1 VSVLDAAPAGAPVE
15 PDAPARDASG
25 PVGPAASTRVRRL
38 VPAAIVLL
46 ALLLLSVVIG
56 IASARPNR
64 YLDADSP
71 APQGGRALRVLME
84 QQGVQVTRVA
94 STDGAVAAA
103 LPGGTLFVGSA
114 DQLTT
119 AQLHRLAGVGADVVA
134 SDVDPRVLGALAP
147 GLVPAGDA
155 PSATRQPGCT
165 LRAALRAGSATSGG
179 LSMAAAPA
187 PASASGPPM
196 LCYRDGDAAT
206 LAQVAVGGGRTVT
219 LLGSGSVFTN
229 ARLARAGNAALGLN
243 LLGGHQRLV
252 WYVASTELTRGGSQ
266 SLDDLLPGWVGV
278 VALQLVVVVLLA
290 ALWRGRRLGPVV
302 AEPLP
307 VVVRAAE
314 ATEGRARLYRR
325 GGARDRAGELLR
337 AASRNRLRP
346 LVGASQTTGR
356 DELVALVAVR
366 SAQSTSE
373 VAGLLYGAA
382 PRDDAGLVRLADEL
396 DALERTVRTR

>member
-1 VSVLDAAPAGAPVE
+1 
-15 PDAPARDASG
+15 
-25 PVGPAASTRVRRL
+25 
-38 VPAAIVLL
+38 
-46 ALLLLSVVIG
+46 
-56 IASARPNR
+56 
-64 YLDADSP
+64 
-71 APQGGRALRVLME
+71 
-84 QQGVQVTRVA
+84 
-94 STDGAVAAA
+94 
-103 LPGGTLFVGSA
+103 
-114 DQLTT
+114 
-119 AQLHRLAGVGADVVA
+119 
-134 SDVDPRVLGALAP
+134 
-147 GLVPAGDA
+147 
-155 PSATRQPGCT
+155 
-165 LRAALRAGSATSGG
+165 
-179 LSMAAAPA
+179 
-187 PASASGPPM
+187 M

-252 WYVASTELTRGGSQ
+252 WYVASTELAPGGSQ
-266 SLDDLLPGWVGV
+266 SLDDLLPEWVGV
-278 VALQLVVVVLLA
+278 VVLQLVVVVLLA

-366 SAQSTSE
+366 SARSTSE